1 MRRDDSFALAVTM
14 RSAFFKCTR
23 NFPHPHYIFFA
34 SAASCGVDKET
45 TMLDIQ
51 RYDQLGAMKI
61 DWLDAHYHF
70 SFASYHNPNRMG
82 LGSLRVI
89 NDDIV
94 KAGGGF
100 APHPHRDMEIITYV
114 REGAI
119 THEDSLGNR
128 GKTAAGDI
136 QVMSAGSGITHSE
149 WNEETVD
156 TRLYQIWIHS
166 RNKGTPPRWE
176 AKQFPKSEGALH
188 LLASGNLADKE
199 KGALW
204 IDSDAA
210 IWGGVLK
217 AKQSWQQPLRAAA
230 YLLVSTGEVVINGET
245 LKKGDGVAITHQP
258 MLEITANTASELVLI
273 DLAT

>member
-1 MRRDDSFALAVTM
+1 
-14 RSAFFKCTR
+14 
-23 NFPHPHYIFFA
+23 
-34 SAASCGVDKET
+34 
-45 TMLDIQ
+45 MLDIQ
-51 RYDQLGAMKI
+51 RYDQLGTMKI

-70 SFASYHNPNRMG
+70 SFANYHNPARMG
-82 LGSLRVI
+82 IGPLRVI

-119 THEDSLGNR
+119 THEDSLGNK

-149 WNEETVD
+149 WNEEAVD

-176 AKQFPKSEGALH
+176 AKQFPKQEGALH
-188 LLASGNLADKE
+188 LLASGNAADKE
-199 KGALW
+199 QGALW

-210 IWGGVLK
+210 IYGGMLK
-217 AKQSWQQPLRAAA
+217 SGQIWQHPLRSGA
-230 YLLVSTGEVVINGET
+230 YVLVSTGEVVIDGET
-245 LKKGDGVAITHQP
+245 LKKGDGAAISHQA
-258 MLEITANTASELVLI
+258 LLAIAANTTSELVLI
-273 DLAT
+273 DLA

>member
-1 MRRDDSFALAVTM
+1 
-14 RSAFFKCTR
+14 
-23 NFPHPHYIFFA
+23 
-34 SAASCGVDKET
+34 
-45 TMLDIQ
+45 MLDIQ
-51 RYDQLGAMKI
+51 RYNDLGTMKI

-70 SFASYHNPNRMG
+70 SFAEYHNPKRMG
-82 LGSLRVI
+82 LGPLRVI

-94 KAGGGF
+94 SAGGGF

-114 REGAI
+114 RAGAI

-149 WNEETVD
+149 WNEESTA

-166 RNKGTPPRWE
+166 RDKGTPPRWE
-176 AKQFPKSEGALH
+176 AKKFPKTEGALH
-188 LLASGNLADKE
+188 LLASGQAGDDA

-204 IDSDAA
+204 INSDAT

-217 AKQSWQQPLRAAA
+217 AQQVWSQPLSGAA
-230 YLLVSTGEVVINGET
+230 YLLVSTGEVAMDGET
-245 LKKGDGVAITHQP
+245 LKQGDGVAITKKS

-273 DLAT
+273 DLPTA

>member
-1 MRRDDSFALAVTM
+1 
-14 RSAFFKCTR
+14 
-23 NFPHPHYIFFA
+23 
-34 SAASCGVDKET
+34 
-45 TMLDIQ
+45 MLNIQ
-51 RYDQLGAMKI
+51 RYNELGTMKI

-70 SFASYHNPNRMG
+70 SFANYHNPARMG
-82 LGSLRVI
+82 LGPLRVI

-100 APHPHRDMEIITYV
+100 APHPHHDMEIITYV

-149 WNEETVD
+149 WNEEDVD

-166 RNKGTPPRWE
+166 RSKGTTPRWE
-176 AKQFPKSEGALH
+176 ARKFPKAEGMLH
-188 LLASGNLADKE
+188 VLASGRDSDKD

-204 IDSDAA
+204 IDQDAA
-210 IWGGVLK
+210 IYGGVLK
-217 AKQSWQQPLRAAA
+217 AKQEWKQKLSGPA
-230 YLLVSTGEVVINGET
+230 YLLVSTGEVSINGET
-245 LKKGDGVAITHQP
+245 LKKGDGAAITDASE
-258 MLEITANTASELVLI
+258 LAITANQASELVLI
-273 DLAT
+273 DLPAAA

>member
-1 MRRDDSFALAVTM
+1 MT
-14 RSAFFKCTR
+14 
-23 NFPHPHYIFFA
+23 
-34 SAASCGVDKET
+34 
-45 TMLDIQ
+45 LDIQ
-51 RYDQLGAMKI
+51 RYDQLGTMNI
-61 DWLDAHYHF
+61 DWLNAHYHF
-70 SFASYHNPNRMG
+70 SFASYHNPERMG
-82 LGSLRVI
+82 LGPLRVI

-100 APHPHRDMEIITYV
+100 APHPHHDMEIITYV

-119 THEDSLGNR
+119 AHEDSLGNR

-149 WNEETVD
+149 WNEGAVD

-176 AKQFPKSEGALH
+176 AKQFPKAEGALH
-188 LLASGNLADKE
+188 LLASGEAGDGA

-210 IWGGVLK
+210 IFGGVLK
-217 AKQSWQQPLRAAA
+217 AGQTWQQPVRSTA
-230 YLLVSTGEVVINGET
+230 YLLVSTGKVAIAGET
-245 LKKGDGVAITHQP
+245 LKKGDGVAITDVAQ
-258 MLEITANTASELVLI
+258 LEITANTASELVLI
-273 DLAT
+273 DLA

>member
-1 MRRDDSFALAVTM
+1 ML
-14 RSAFFKCTR
+14 
-23 NFPHPHYIFFA
+23 
-34 SAASCGVDKET
+34 SAAPSGVDEET
-45 TMLDIQ
+45 LMFDIQ
-51 RYDQLGAMKI
+51 RYAALGHMHI

-70 SFASYHNPNRMG
+70 SFANYHNPKRMG
-82 LGSLRVI
+82 LGALRVI

-119 THEDSLGNR
+119 THEDSLGNK

-149 WNEETVD
+149 WNEESVD

-176 AKQFPKSEGALH
+176 AKKFPKAEGALH
-188 LLASGNLADKE
+188 LLASGQAGDDA

-204 IDSDAA
+204 IDSDAT
-210 IWGGVLK
+210 IWGGTLR
-217 AKQSWQQPLRAAA
+217 AGQTWAQPLGRAA
-230 YLLVSTGEVVINGET
+230 YMLVSSGEVIIGGET
-245 LKKGDGVAITHQP
+245 LKQGDGVAITDVAE
-258 MLEITANTASELVLI
+258 LAITATTASELVLI
-273 DLAT
+273 DLAAA